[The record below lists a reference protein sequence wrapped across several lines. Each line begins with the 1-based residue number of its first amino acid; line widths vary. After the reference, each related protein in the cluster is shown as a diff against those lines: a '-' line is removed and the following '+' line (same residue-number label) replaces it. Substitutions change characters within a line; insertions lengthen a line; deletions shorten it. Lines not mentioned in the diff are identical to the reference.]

1 MIRMNIH
8 RPALFP
14 HILLIWGLLFLFA
27 VDSMASV
34 SYRNLIPEPVQII
47 EKEGAPFVINEQT
60 RIIYSGNRPEWKCIV
75 DSLVPYFSEMAG
87 RQLSVGGMRKLME
100 SNAIYFMWR
109 PEIRKE
115 GFRLKIT
122 EDNLNIEAS
131 DGAGAFYAVQLLR
144 ELSLSGLDKQDE
156 CNKEVN
162 GKKWALCFPP
172 VELEDYP
179 SMSYRGAMLD
189 VSRHFFSVDQVKR
202 YIDLLA
208 FHRLNHFHWH
218 LTDDQG
224 WRIEIKKYPNLTKV
238 GAWRGADNYGGYY
251 TQEEIKEVVAYA
263 TGRYITIIPEIDMP
277 GHTQAALA
285 AYPELGCMGTS
296 SYKVATEVG
305 GVHKDVMCM
314 GSDFTLPFVKD
325 VLKEVAELFP
335 GPYIHIGGDEVPK
348 DRWKACN
355 ACQQA
360 IVEHGLKNTK
370 EHTAE
375 ELLQGTFNEEIALYL
390 HGLGKRMIGWDEV
403 LADNLNQDVIVMSWR
418 GLGRATAAIRKGHS
432 VIVSADSHLYL
443 NHYQTIN
450 SEQEPRATGGL
461 VEMKKVFET
470 PFFSPQLT
478 ETERTQVLG
487 AEACLWSSFV
497 DNDQILDYMLLP
509 RLAAFADAAWCEGR
523 RGTYNHFLQRLP
535 SLLRCYEQ
543 LGYGYA
549 HHFFTISATYK
560 SVPADKCLVVSL
572 ESLPETKTY
581 YTLDGSQPTKD
592 AFLYEN
598 PLRINQSCVL
608 KAVSYLPSGLCSDE
622 LSKEVVV
629 NKATF
634 KPIRLQNTPS
644 ERYQGEDGK
653 VLVDGIRSINFHNT
667 GLWVGYHSSDMI
679 ATIDLEYPQEIN
691 AVEVSAL
698 TDLSAWI
705 MGPQSI
711 SVYTSSDGKR
721 YKMVAHETYQ
731 APTDA
736 MGEKSSDLHRL
747 SFKKGVSARY
757 VKVGAVPYK
766 GLPRG
771 HSGEGEP
778 PFLFVDEIRVY

>member
-1 MIRMNIH
+1 MVKTKFH
-8 RPALFP
+8 RCLFFP
-14 HILLIWGLLFLFA
+14 HILLVWIFLLFFTA
-27 VDSMASV
+27 DSMASV
-34 SYRNLIPEPVQII
+34 SYRNLIPEPVRVI
-47 EKEGAPFVINEQT
+47 EKEGAPFVFNDQT
-60 RIIYSGNRPEWKCIV
+60 RIICSGNHPEWKRIV
-75 DSLVPYFSEMAG
+75 DSLIPYLSEMAG
-87 RQLSVGGMRKLME
+87 HELSVGKMKKFVE
-100 SNAIYFMWR
+100 SNVIYFMLE
-109 PEIRKE
+109 PQVRKE

-122 EDNLNIEAS
+122 EDNLYIEAS

-144 ELSLSGLDKQDE
+144 ELSLSGSDQQGE

-162 GKKWALCFPP
+162 GKKWELCFPP

-179 SMSYRGAMLD
+179 SMSYRGAMFD

-238 GAWRGADNYGGYY
+238 GAWRGTDNYGGYY
-251 TQEEIKEVVAYA
+251 TQEEIKEVVTYA
-263 TGRYITIIPEIDMP
+263 SERYITIIPEIDMP

-285 AYPELGCMGTS
+285 AYPELGCRGTS
-296 SYKVATEVG
+296 YEVATEVG

-314 GSDFTLPFVKD
+314 GSDFTFPFVKD

-348 DRWKACN
+348 NRWKECN
-355 ACQQA
+355 ACQKA
-360 IVEHGLKNTK
+360 IREHGLKNTK
-370 EHTAE
+370 LHTAE
-375 ELLQGTFNEEIALYL
+375 ERLQRTFNEEIAVYL

-403 LADNLNQDVIVMSWR
+403 LADDLNREVIVMSWR
-418 GLGRATAAIRKGHS
+418 GLGRATAAIRKGHD

-497 DNDQILDYMLLP
+497 DNDSILDYMLLP
-509 RLAAFADAAWCEGR
+509 RLVAFADAVWCEGR

-549 HHFFTISATYK
+549 RHFFTVSATYT
-560 SVPADKCLVVSL
+560 SVPDDKCLVVSL
-572 ESLPETKTY
+572 ESLPDTKTY
-581 YTLDGSQPTKD
+581 YTLDGSQPTKG

-598 PLRINQSCVL
+598 PLRIDKSCIL
-608 KAVSYLPSGLCSDE
+608 KAVSYLPSGLASDE

-634 KPIRLQNTPS
+634 KPIHLQNAPS

-653 VLVDGIRSINFHNT
+653 VLVDGVRSINFHNT
-667 GLWVGYHSSDMI
+667 GLWVGYHAADMI

-711 SVYTSSDGKR
+711 SVYISSNGKR
-721 YKMVAHETYQ
+721 YKMVAHKTYQ
-731 APTDA
+731 ALTDA

-747 SFKKGVSARY
+747 SFKKSASARF
-757 VKVGAVPYK
+757 VKVIAVPFK
-766 GLPRG
+766 GLPKG

-778 PFLFVDEIRVY
+778 PFLFVDEIRVH